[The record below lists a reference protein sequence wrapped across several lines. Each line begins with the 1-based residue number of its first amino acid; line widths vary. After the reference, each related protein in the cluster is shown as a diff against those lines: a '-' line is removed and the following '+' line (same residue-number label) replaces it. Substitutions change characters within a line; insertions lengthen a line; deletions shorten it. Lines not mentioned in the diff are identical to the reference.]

1 MPDAIVLV
9 GLSGNG
15 KSTVAAMVAQRLRRP
30 LIDLDREIESREGAH
45 PAELIKT
52 RGEAAFRAIESAAVE
67 RACHLEGAVI
77 ATGGGAVVDPLNRW
91 ALWQAGIVIWLDA
104 PDEVLIG
111 RVDRHAEE
119 RPMLAGNTLAQMVAL
134 RAARARFYRAADVR
148 VDATGT
154 ADGVARRVIEAAAG
168 GRPASRRLFD
178 GLVRRDH
185 RMGPDTA
192 RVVLGRE
199 FDRATIDE
207 VLAPTSSG
215 IPVVVADRRAAAAL
229 PALMAA
235 LPVERQIRI
244 AAGERQKRLRT
255 VEKLLEAASAMGAE
269 RGDAWVGVGGGTT
282 TDMIGTAAALYVRG
296 VSFVAVATT
305 WLGMT
310 DAAIGGKVAV
320 DLSAAKNAAGAFWPP
335 VAIIGDVATQRTL
348 PRARCLDGMAESLKS
363 GLIGDPALWALVE
376 RRGKAA
382 LRDDEAARY
391 AIIDRSV
398 QLKLDVVDRDPF
410 ERGVR
415 RTLNL
420 GHTLGHALEDR
431 ERLPTAPR
439 HGRGAGPARGRRISR
454 SVAARRRV
462 WPSTSMRSQATSAI
476 RSAAPSTPPP
486 SRAHSGATRSASG
499 ASSAG
504 SCPWPSAKSSTWTMS
519 PRPSWTPRSVP
530 SAWRLRHEDPVAQ
543 RTQPGPPRQTSA
555 GDLRLD
561 DAG

>member
-1 MPDAIVLV
+1 MSDAIVLV
-9 GLSGNG
+9 GLSGSG
-15 KSTVAAMVAQRLRRP
+15 KSTVAALVAGRLGRP
-30 LIDLDREIESREGAH
+30 LVDLDREIESREGAH
-45 PAELIKT
+45 PAELIKS
-52 RGEAAFRAIESAAVE
+52 RGEAAFRTIESAAVE
-67 RACHLEGAVI
+67 RACSVEGAVI

-91 ALWQAGIVIWLDA
+91 ALWHAGTVIWLDT

-111 RVDRHAEE
+111 RLEGHAEE
-119 RPMLAGNTLAQMVAL
+119 RPMLAGNTLEQLVAL
-134 RAARARFYRAADVR
+134 RAARACFYRAADVR
-148 VDATGT
+148 VDATGP
-154 ADGVARRVIEAAAG
+154 ADAVARRVLEAAAE

-192 RVVLGRE
+192 RVVLGNQ
-199 FDRATIDE
+199 FDRATLDDIL
-207 VLAPTSSG
+207 VPTSTG
-215 IPVVVADRRAAAAL
+215 TPVVVADRRAAAAL
-229 PALMAA
+229 PELMAA
-235 LPVERQIRI
+235 LPAERQIRI
-244 AAGERQKRLRT
+244 ATGERQKRLRT

-269 RGDAWVGVGGGTT
+269 RGDAWVGIGGGTA

-348 PRARCLDGMAESLKS
+348 PRARRLDGMAESLKS
-363 GLIGDPALWALVE
+363 GLIGDPVLWALVE

-398 QLKLDVVDRDPF
+398 QLKLDIVARDPF

-420 GHTLGHALEDR
+420 GHTLGHALEI
-431 ERLPTAPR
+431 ESGYRLP
-439 HGRGAGPARGRRISR
+439 HGMAVVLGLRAVAHIARLRGAQTDLAEHIDEVAGNLGYQLYRDFDAAAVKQALMRDKKRIKGRQRWILPVAIGEVIDVDDVTEAEIDAGIRAIS
-454 SVAARRRV
+454 SAAAR
-462 WPSTSMRSQATSAI
+462 
-476 RSAAPSTPPP
+476 
-486 SRAHSGATRSASG
+486 
-499 ASSAG
+499 
-504 SCPWPSAKSSTWTMS
+504 
-519 PRPSWTPRSVP
+519 
-530 SAWRLRHEDPVAQ
+530 
-543 RTQPGPPRQTSA
+543 
-555 GDLRLD
+555 
-561 DAG
+561 